1 MKKKPQI
8 ENFSEKKC
16 KNFGY
21 TFTLIFF
28 TLTVY
33 DYYFYSFIFIF
44 YFFVGLSFLFFSIFK
59 PRNLRFFGFYWE
71 RFGFFLGKFFSP
83 IILTMVYVLTIL
95 PINMILRI
103 LNIDLIGVKFSKK
116 KKVIGKEELKR
127 ILTLESSFNDW
138 VFKRV
143 YYFSN

>member
-71 RFGFFLGKFFSP
+71 RFGYFLGKFFSP

-116 KKVIGKEELKR
+116 KKSYWERRTKKNINFREQ
-127 ILTLESSFNDW
+127 F
-138 VFKRV
+138 
-143 YYFSN
+143 

>member
-1 MKKKPQI
+1 
-8 ENFSEKKC
+8 
-16 KNFGY
+16 
-21 TFTLIFF
+21 
-28 TLTVY
+28 
-33 DYYFYSFIFIF
+33 
-44 YFFVGLSFLFFSIFK
+44 
-59 PRNLRFFGFYWE
+59 
-71 RFGFFLGKFFSP
+71 
-83 IILTMVYVLTIL
+83 MVYVLTIL

-116 KKVIGKEELKR
+116 KKKLLGKEELKR